1 MGVSKNNFKH
11 KMEESANR
19 VQHFGFR
26 KFSVGLTSVLL
37 STSLYFGVSNSVAK
51 ADTVTDKNNTQVA
64 TVNKQQQDND
74 VEQKSTLTSANLNT
88 SQEKTTAA
96 TTTATDASSTGKN
109 ESANITNRT
118 EQTSSNKEK
127 KATQTAASTTTQ
139 VLNKDTNAATAT
151 QTRYRRDLLEA
162 SAVEN
167 TAAENEIQVTSND
180 QRGDVTPAIRL
191 MVKPLIRLNSTL
203 LFVM

>member
-1 MGVSKNNFKH
+1 MLQAPAR
-11 KMEESANR
+11 M
-19 VQHFGFR
+19 
-26 KFSVGLTSVLL
+26 
-37 STSLYFGVSNSVAK
+37 K
-51 ADTVTDKNNTQVA
+51 ALILQ
-64 TVNKQQQDND
+64 
-74 VEQKSTLTSANLNT
+74 
-88 SQEKTTAA
+88 
-96 TTTATDASSTGKN
+96 
-109 ESANITNRT
+109 T